1 MSTLAVNEKLKSLIQ
16 ELEFKDVN
24 ELIKDSLVTEIL
36 YRISNY
42 SDEIEAFE
50 KKYGKGLKEFQ
61 KEYESNKEDF
71 EKYDD
76 LMAWE
81 FAEQGREYWEQK
93 LKDLKSVL

>member
-1 MSTLAVNEKLKSLIQ
+1 MTTLTANKKLKNLIR

-42 SDEIEAFE
+42 SDEIEVFE
-50 KKYGKGLKEFQ
+50 KKYGKTLKEFQ

-93 LKDLKSVL
+93 LKDIKSVL

>member
-1 MSTLAVNEKLKSLIQ
+1 MTTLAVNAKLKSLIH

-42 SDEIEAFE
+42 SEEIEVFE
-50 KKYGKGLKEFQ
+50 RKHGKGLEEFE
-61 KEYESNKEDF
+61 KEYESKKEDF

>member
-1 MSTLAVNEKLKSLIQ
+1 MSTLTANKKLESLIR

-36 YRISNY
+36 CRISNY
-42 SDEIEAFE
+42 SDEVEVFE
-50 KKYGKGLKEFQ
+50 KKYGKVLKEFQ

-93 LKDLKSVL
+93 LKDIKSVL

>member
-1 MSTLAVNEKLKSLIQ
+1 M
-16 ELEFKDVN
+16 
-24 ELIKDSLVTEIL
+24 VTEIL

-50 KKYGKGLKEFQ
+50 KKHAKALKEFQ
-61 KEYESNKEDF
+61 KEYESNKEDL

-81 FAEQGREYWEQK
+81 FAEQGREYWDQK
-93 LKDLKSVL
+93 LKDLKSAL

>member
-24 ELIKDSLVTEIL
+24 ELIKDSLITEIL

-42 SDEIEAFE
+42 SEEIEVFE

-61 KEYESNKEDF
+61 KEYESNREDF

-81 FAEQGREYWEQK
+81 FAEQGREYWKQK

>member
-1 MSTLAVNEKLKSLIQ
+1 MNTLAVNEKLKSLIQ

-24 ELIKDSLVTEIL
+24 ELIKDSLITEIL

-42 SDEIEAFE
+42 SEEIEVFE

-61 KEYESNKEDF
+61 KEYESNREDF

-81 FAEQGREYWEQK
+81 FAEQGREYWKQK
-93 LKDLKSVL
+93 LNDLKGVL

>member
-1 MSTLAVNEKLKSLIQ
+1 MSTLTANKKLESLIR

-42 SDEIEAFE
+42 SDEVEVFE
-50 KKYGKGLKEFQ
+50 KKYGKVLKEFQ

-81 FAEQGREYWEQK
+81 FTEQGREYWKQK
-93 LKDLKSVL
+93 LKDIKSVL

>member
-1 MSTLAVNEKLKSLIQ
+1 MSTLTANKKLESLIR

-42 SDEIEAFE
+42 SDEVEVFE
-50 KKYGKGLKEFQ
+50 KKYGKVLKEFQ

-93 LKDLKSVL
+93 LKDIKSVL